1 LLKEG
6 RGGCRSLEGRDA
18 VGEEK
23 SVSSLLDSE
32 RTGERRAILLV
43 AVNGEELLSAQ
54 HCIDRRKMSLLDS
67 ILGVLSYAFSDPGQT
82 SDFLL
87 FQLEET
93 IEHSQLAVVFSSG
106 SARVA

>member
-1 LLKEG
+1 
-6 RGGCRSLEGRDA
+6 
-18 VGEEK
+18 
-23 SVSSLLDSE
+23 
-32 RTGERRAILLV
+32 
-43 AVNGEELLSAQ
+43 
-54 HCIDRRKMSLLDS
+54 MSLLDS